1 VPASP
6 PPSSVRADVWTWA
19 VRMYPSR
26 SAASAACKAGHVKID
41 GASAKPASPVKVG
54 DKVRVLTKGG
64 ERILVVTKLIEKRTS
79 APLAAECYDD
89 LTPPPP
95 PKEER
100 VVVAVRE
107 RGAGRPTKRERRET
121 ERLRGRG

>member
-1 VPASP
+1 VPAAP
-6 PPSSVRADVWTWA
+6 PRPSVRADVWTWA

-26 SAASAACKAGHVKID
+26 SAASTACKAGHVKID

-121 ERLRGRG
+121 ERLRGRS